1 MHFLPE
7 NIDNYAVDHSQQEP
21 TILKELSKETWQKV
35 LNPRMLSGAF
45 QGRILSMI
53 SKLIRPK
60 NILEIGT
67 YTGYSALCLAEG
79 LSSEGKIFTLD
90 KNEELETLQ
99 NKYFEKSGLRNQI
112 EQFVGNAVEII
123 PTIDEKF
130 DLVFID
136 ADKSNYINY
145 FHLIIDK
152 MNSGGIILSDNVL
165 WSGKV
170 VEKLDPKDK
179 DTKVLLAY
187 NKLLNTDNRIETV
200 LLPIRDGLTISRV
213 K

>member
-7 NIDNYAVDHSQQEP
+7 NIDNYVVDHSQQEP

-99 NKYFEKSGLRNQI
+99 NKYFEKSGFRNQI
-112 EQFVGNAVEII
+112 EQFVGNAIEII
-123 PTIDEKF
+123 PTIDQKF
-130 DLVFID
+130 DMVFID

-179 DTKVLLAY
+179 DTRVLLEY
-187 NKLLNTDNRIETV
+187 NKLLNTDDRVETV
-200 LLPIRDGLTISRV
+200 LLPIRDGLTITRV